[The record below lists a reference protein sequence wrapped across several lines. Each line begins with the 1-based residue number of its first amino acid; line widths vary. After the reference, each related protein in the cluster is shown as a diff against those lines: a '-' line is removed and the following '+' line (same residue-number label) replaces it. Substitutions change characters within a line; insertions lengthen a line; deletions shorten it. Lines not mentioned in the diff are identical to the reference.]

1 MDKRLS
7 GHADL
12 SVFHFGGNKLLLA
25 PCLKGSG
32 LERELRDR
40 GASVSFADITQG
52 ARYPSDAQL
61 NSCVVGRNVIFNPS
75 VNCCKIVNYFTNLLD
90 EYNMISCKQGYAA
103 RKIEAVGGISDRCEI
118 NREIQ
123 DSNSLIVILTKQWLE
138 VKEKIKKI
146 KEELSQNTF
155 LNRLDMIVNV
165 AGKIAAAISNG
176 DIIKEPTF
184 EEKLDEV
191 LGIADKIED
200 ALKSGDLDKKEKN
213 YDRKGID

>member
-1 MDKRLS
+1 M
-7 GHADL
+7 
-12 SVFHFGGNKLLLA
+12 
-25 PCLKGSG
+25 
-32 LERELRDR
+32 
-40 GASVSFADITQG
+40 
-52 ARYPSDAQL
+52 
-61 NSCVVGRNVIFNPS
+61 
-75 VNCCKIVNYFTNLLD
+75 
-90 EYNMISCKQGYAA
+90 
-103 RKIEAVGGISDRCEI
+103 
-118 NREIQ
+118 
-123 DSNSLIVILTKQWLE
+123 ILTKQWLE